1 MGTNQTLPHLDKMV
15 EELLKDIKKIESEGK
30 AQISD
35 KIMERLRGET
45 IFLRK
50 SYVNAKKTADHCT
63 IDPNKCI
70 DINVYDLEDGVDE
83 DKINLIKNG
92 IIAIKGNSFGP
103 YYPNEYFKETTF
115 KVLWLLKESYIER
128 PSFDAGDRGGHNQAA
143 EYAASGVKGNE
154 THENLVAYTRKLLS
168 ILNGIDK
175 NASDEEVMKHICILE
190 ANYFP
195 GLALKSKN
203 SDDTLISKWLP
214 SAKNTLYELIC
225 FYDADIVIGGGNY
238 ILNYFCEGSVFH
250 WCGKDDYSIIQTDN
264 KYKNYIPLKI
274 KEDEIDNSWPLRNA
288 KNTKHSL
295 VRTKKSTFYGRS
307 IQTNKGHRYWIN
319 TYHPRQSNSNEQQ
332 ILEQDI
338 LNSAQ
343 TILKDCSN

>member
-50 SYVNAKKTADHCT
+50 SYVNAKKDADHCT

-70 DINVYDLEDGVDE
+70 DLELSELEDGIGE

-115 KVLWLLKESYIER
+115 KVLWLLKESYIEL

-143 EYAASGVKGNE
+143 EYAAYGVKGNE

-168 ILNGIDK
+168 TIEKIDES
-175 NASDEEVMKHICILE
+175 ASDHEVMKHICIIE
-190 ANYFP
+190 ANHFP
-195 GLALKSKN
+195 GLAFKSKN
-203 SDDTLISKWLP
+203 SDNNSNDKQNLINQWIRINIKSI
-214 SAKNTLYELIC
+214 NELIHLYC
-225 FYDADIVIGGGNY
+225 PDIVVGGGILKYLHQCKSYDKVLQKTIKQIPQNVLMGLDYEPNEEYANDIYITQTANY
-238 ILNYFCEGSVFH
+238 IIPTINRGPIF
-250 WCGKDDYSIIQTDN
+250 IQAHHPTAKEFNSDQGTEDGR
-264 KYKNYIPLKI
+264 KI
-274 KEDEIDNSWPLRNA
+274 K
-288 KNTKHSL
+288 
-295 VRTKKSTFYGRS
+295 
-307 IQTNKGHRYWIN
+307 
-319 TYHPRQSNSNEQQ
+319 TY
-332 ILEQDI
+332 
-338 LNSAQ
+338 LNS
-343 TILKDCSN
+343 